1 MNPPTIENTEYVFRG
16 KIIDVSVSE
25 VKTASGVPAFI
36 EMVHHPGGAAALP
49 LFDDGSTI
57 LVRQYRYPLRRM
69 SLEIPAGRMEPGQS
83 ALETAA
89 RELEE
94 ETGYR
99 ALNFSLISAFY
110 PTPGFCQEKLFVYL
124 ATDLTPTRQN
134 LDVDED
140 IELVR
145 MSVAEA
151 VNMVQVGEIDDAKTI
166 IALLHAERMVK

>member
-1 MNPPTIENTEYVFRG
+1 MNLPTIEKTDYVYRG
-16 KIIDVSVSE
+16 KIIDVSVSQ
-25 VKTASGVPAFI
+25 VRTAGGVPAQI

-49 LFDDGSTI
+49 LFADNTVI
-57 LVRQYRYPLRRM
+57 LVRQYRYPMRRM
-69 SLEIPAGRMEPGQS
+69 SLELPAGRMEPGQS
-83 ALETAA
+83 AMQTAA

-99 ALNFSLISAFY
+99 ASTLKLIAAFY

-124 ATDLTPTRQN
+124 ATELTQTRQN
-134 LDVDED
+134 LDVDEE

-145 MSVAEA
+145 IPLIDA
-151 VNMVQVGEIDDAKTI
+151 VNMVNVGEIDDAKTI